1 MNRERLFKHLEEHY
15 IPKREMISRIPLGVQ
30 PDEFWQDVLNRRRS
44 RSISL
49 QMHNPRG
56 IPYWYVVTNK
66 MVAASEQIITEM
78 LENETEFDPY
88 RDTPSASSLEESFF
102 TSYVE
107 GSQISLPDAMAFL
120 QGEREPEEPEEQLIL
135 NNRNALSFVGANLF
149 RPVDEE
155 YIRTLAYILTVNM
168 DGGGQEFRLDDCPQI
183 PSMVGIPYELPPA
196 YALQDRVNELTS
208 FLHDPGIHPLI
219 KSGVAQ
225 AWALVTRPF
234 PEGNERLARLLS
246 QVILFRAG
254 YVFFSEISLS
264 SLIARS
270 SYAYFNSITNI
281 LLPENGA
288 DLTYFLEYYM
298 TLLAKGVEERHIRS
312 NQRQAME
319 AQAEQ
324 EMARMPLM
332 QMEGIT
338 EEPLPPP
345 PPPERE
351 DGAGESETAKGG
363 DETEDAYATVRERI
377 AILAESHS
385 ERLVACAGVLTEFLA
400 QGKTKLTVLD
410 ISEAMHLDIDTAGNV
425 ISQLKTKDIVKSVG
439 WEDRVM
445 IYAFC
450 SDEEPEPEMENKEAF
465 RETLTQLIGN
475 GHSNTA
481 KGTMILLKY
490 LNDGKETFSSLELQ
504 QEAGFNNEQ
513 TYRVCY
519 QLKEK
524 GLIVL
529 TGYEN
534 ERPHYALAFQE
545 NEAAHG
551 EPVKPGD
558 MRKNAANHYS
568 KEFMKTIQELNT
580 SARSTKDRRIGTMLK
595 AHLSSGKILQKD
607 YEAAGFFHSFH
618 KDMRL
623 AEQMG
628 LVEKH
633 SPTCYIILHDVRPG
647 PPMLFPTQ
655 KEVASA
661 IYQSFGD
668 ETFSSEMVV
677 ATLDYTHAH
686 VSAVLHTFTLLKI
699 LNCNCDGEDRYTYNF
714 LVNPRE
720 NPECFAETA

>member
-49 QMHNPRG
+49 QLHNPRG

-107 GSQISLPDAMAFL
+107 GSQISLQDAMNFL

-168 DGGGQEFRLDDCPQI
+168 DGGGQEYRLDDCPQI
-183 PSMVGIPYELPPA
+183 PSMVGVPYELPPA
-196 YALQDRVNELTS
+196 YALQDRVNELTA
-208 FLHDPGIHPLI
+208 FLREPGIHPLI

-225 AWALVTRPF
+225 AWALVTQPF

-270 SYAYFNSITNI
+270 SFAYFNAITNI

-298 TLLAKGVEERHIRS
+298 TLLAKGVEERHMRLS
-312 NQRQAME
+312 QRQAME
-319 AQAEQ
+319 TQAEQ
-324 EMARMPLM
+324 KMARMPLATSPPAPV
-332 QMEGIT
+332 QSYET
-338 EEPLPPP
+338 LPYEADDP
-345 PPPERE
+345 
-351 DGAGESETAKGG
+351 GEAVQDEGG
-363 DETEDAYATVRERI
+363 DETTEDHAYARERI
-377 AILAESHS
+377 AMLVDGHS
-385 ERLVACAGVLTEFLA
+385 ERLAACAGILTGYLD
-400 QGKTKLTVLD
+400 QGKTELTVLD
-410 ISEAMHLDIDTAGNV
+410 ICEAMNLDIDTAGNV
-425 ISQLKTKDIVKSVG
+425 ISQLKGKGILKSVRRG
-439 WEDRVM
+439 DKVM
-445 IYAFC
+445 IYGFREA
-450 SDEEPEPEMENKEAF
+450 EEPMPEMENKDTF
-465 RETLTQLIGN
+465 REMLKQQIGN
-475 GHSNTA
+475 GRSFISKA
-481 KGTMILLKY
+481 MMVLLKY
-490 LNDGKETFSSLELQ
+490 LNDGKDTFSSLEFQ
-504 QEAGFNNEQ
+504 QEMGFDNEQ
-513 TYRVCY
+513 TYRICY
-519 QLKEK
+519 QLKER
-524 GLIVL
+524 GMIIL

-534 ERPHYALAFQE
+534 DRPNYALAFQE
-545 NEAAHG
+545 NEAAHC

-558 MRKNAANHYS
+558 MHKNAANHYS
-568 KEFMKTIQELNT
+568 KAFMKIVRELST
-580 SARSTKDRRIGTMLK
+580 SNRSTKDRRIGTMLK

-607 YEAAGFFHSFH
+607 YEDAGHLHSWH

-655 KEVASA
+655 KEVATA

-686 VSAVLHTFTLLKI
+686 VSAVLHTFTLLKV

-720 NPECFAETA
+720 NPECFAESA